1 VADEKDSNKNGA
13 AENFAEMI
21 KEFGN
26 AVSEVFKDPELKKK
40 AKEFGESAVE
50 SARTFGDRFKDEDV
64 KNKFKDVGKAAQ
76 KFGESVAEYF
86 KDDKKKQ
93 NKRKNK
99 EDEDINS
106 DIQGEPYKP
115 KYAKT
120 DEEFGYGADQDLK
133 ETGSGRIVGY
143 SFSIAWSIVLIIF
156 FNFFN
161 EYIAYY
167 HPETVDGATT
177 WTIYP
182 LLTTDFNAWL
192 PILNISLIVSIIGSI
207 ILIAYDK
214 YYVRNTVRIVT
225 DIFGIAA
232 VATLLSLFPFDFTV
246 IPNANIANILN
257 PIATIVLILIIIG
270 IGVAVLIR
278 FIKLVISIAR
288 RP

>member
-1 VADEKDSNKNGA
+1 MADEKDSNKNRA
-13 AENFAEMI
+13 VENFADMI

-76 KFGESVAEYF
+76 KFGESVAECF

-93 NKRKNK
+93 NKQKK
-99 EDEDINS
+99 KKDEDINS
-106 DIQGEPYKP
+106 DIQGAPYKP
-115 KYAKT
+115 RYAKN
-120 DEEFGYGADQDLK
+120 DEEFGYTADQDLK

-143 SFSIAWSIVLIIF
+143 SFSITWSIVFIIF

-161 EYIAYY
+161 KYISYY
-167 HPETVDGATT
+167 HLETIDGVTT

-182 LLTTDFNAWL
+182 FLTADFNAWL

-225 DIFGIAA
+225 DIFGIAV
-232 VATLLSLFPFDFTV
+232 VATLLSLFPFDFTR
-246 IPNANIANILN
+246 IPNASIANISN
-257 PIATIVLILIIIG
+257 PIATIILILIIIG
-270 IGVAVLIR
+270 LGVGILVR
-278 FIKLVISIAR
+278 FIKLVVSTAR

>member
-1 VADEKDSNKNGA
+1 MADEKDSNKNGA
-13 AENFAEMI
+13 VENFAEMI

-64 KNKFKDVGKAAQ
+64 KNKFKDVGKAAH

-93 NKRKNK
+93 NQQKKK
-99 EDEDINS
+99 EDEDINT
-106 DIQGEPYKP
+106 DIQGAPYKP

-120 DEEFGYGADQDLK
+120 DEEFGYREDQDLK
-133 ETGSGRIVGY
+133 ETRSGRIVGY
-143 SFSIAWSIVLIIF
+143 SFCIAWSIVFIIF
-156 FNFFN
+156 FNFFD

-167 HPETVDGATT
+167 HPETIDGVTT

-214 YYVRNTVRIVT
+214 YYMRNTVRIVT

-232 VATLLSLFPFDFTV
+232 VATLLSLFPFDFKV

-257 PIATIVLILIIIG
+257 PIATIILILIIIG
-270 IGVAVLIR
+270 IGVEVLVR
-278 FIKLVISIAR
+278 FIKLIISIAR
-288 RP
+288 HP